1 MSAFVIFNP
10 AAGHGR
16 GARRIELYRK
26 LLDTHLGPHEWVRT
40 EAAGGEGELA
50 ERALRE
56 GADLVVAVGGD
67 GTWSQVAD
75 RLVASGELEVA
86 LGVLPAG
93 TGNDFA
99 RSLGISYGSPEKA
112 VAALAARKTR
122 RIDVGRVVS
131 PWRPAAMGS
140 AGAAGE
146 LKLRKAPR
154 HFLNVVG
161 FGFDVAVIDATAG
174 ARLLR
179 GAALYKLTAMQQ
191 LLLYRSARLR
201 LSSREGWSVEGR
213 HLILTISNGRI
224 FGGGFPIAP
233 GASLRD
239 GRLDAC
245 AIRDAS
251 PLGRARLFG
260 LAGKGRHVGAPGVA
274 VRQDRAFTVRFEE
287 AVRYEVDGDVHE
299 SPTGEVR
306 IEAVPEALSV
316 VVP

>member
-10 AAGHGR
+10 ASGHGR

-26 LLDTHLGPHEWVRT
+26 LLDTHLGSHEWART
-40 EAAGGEGELA
+40 EKAGDEGELA

-75 RLVASGELEVA
+75 RLIASGESEVA

-99 RSLGISYGSPEKA
+99 RSLGISYGSPEEA

-131 PWRPAAMGS
+131 PWRSAAVGS
-140 AGAAGE
+140 AGGAGD
-146 LKLRKAPR
+146 LSKAPR

-161 FGFDVAVIDATAG
+161 FGFDVAVIRATTDA
-174 ARLLR
+174 RFLR

-201 LSSREGWSVEGR
+201 LSSGEGWSVEGR

-274 VRQDRAFTVRFEE
+274 VHQDRAFTVRFEE

>member
-10 AAGHGR
+10 ASGHGR

-26 LLDTHLGPHEWVRT
+26 LLDRRLGSHEWVRT
-40 EAAGGEGELA
+40 EAAGDEGELA
-50 ERALRE
+50 EHALRE

-75 RLVASGELEVA
+75 RLVASGESEVA

-99 RSLGISYGSPEKA
+99 RSLGISYGSPEEA

-131 PWRPAAMGS
+131 PWRPAAVGS
-140 AGAAGE
+140 ARAAGD
-146 LKLRKAPR
+146 LMDAPR

-174 ARLLR
+174 ARFLR

-191 LLLYRSARLR
+191 LLLYQSARLR
-201 LSSREGWSVEGR
+201 LSSGEGWSVEGR

-245 AIRDAS
+245 AIGDAS

-260 LAGKGRHVGAPGVA
+260 LAGKGRHIGAPGVT
-274 VRQDRAFTVRFEE
+274 VRQDSAFTVRFEE

-306 IEAVPEALSV
+306 IESVPEALSV

>member
-1 MSAFVIFNP
+1 MSTFVIFNP
-10 AAGHGR
+10 ASGHGR

-26 LLDTHLGPHEWVRT
+26 LLDRHLGPHEWVRT
-40 EAAGGEGELA
+40 EKAGDEGELA
-50 ERALRE
+50 ECALRE
-56 GADLVVAVGGD
+56 GASLVVAVGGD

-75 RLVASGELEVA
+75 RLVSSGESEVA

-99 RSLGISYGSPEKA
+99 RSLGISYGSPEEA

-131 PWRPAAMGS
+131 PWRPAAVGS
-140 AGAAGE
+140 AGVAGD
-146 LKLRKAPR
+146 LSKAPR

-174 ARLLR
+174 TRFLK

-191 LLLYRSARLR
+191 LLLYRSARLH
-201 LSSREGWSVEGR
+201 LSSREGWTVEGR

-260 LAGKGRHVGAPGVA
+260 LAGRGRHLGARGVA
-274 VRQDRAFTVRFEE
+274 VRQDRAFTVRFEK

-306 IEAVPEALSV
+306 VEAVPGALSV

>member
-1 MSAFVIFNP
+1 MIFNP
-10 AAGHGR
+10 ASGHGR
-16 GARRIELYRK
+16 GARRIEMYRA
-26 LLDTHLGPHEWVRT
+26 LLDRQLDSYEWART
-40 EAAGGEGELA
+40 EAPGHEGELTR
-50 ERALRE
+50 RAVAE

-67 GTWSQVAD
+67 GTWSHVAD
-75 RLVASGELEVA
+75 RLVALGRPDVA

-99 RSLGISYGSPEKA
+99 RSLGIRYGNPEEA
-112 VAALAARKTR
+112 VAALAACRTV

-131 PWRPAAMGS
+131 AWRPATTGS
-140 AGAAGE
+140 ASRDR
-146 LKLRKAPR
+146 KLRESPR

-191 LLLYRSARLR
+191 LLLYRSPRLR
-201 LSSREGWSVEGR
+201 LSNGEGWSVEGR
-213 HLILTISNGRI
+213 HLILTVSNGRI

-260 LAGKGRHVGAPGVA
+260 LAGKGRHIGAPGVA